1 MPQPNQPKPTES
13 ELEILQVL
21 WEHGPSSVRFVNQ
34 QLGMKREVG
43 YTTTLKLMQIM
54 FEKGLVSRNTDQR
67 SHIYASNVE
76 EKDTQKRMLD
86 DLLDSA
92 FRGSAMNLVV
102 QALGNAKASQEE
114 LDEIKELIRKLES
127 GEK

>member
-1 MPQPNQPKPTES
+1 MELPNKPKPTES

-21 WEHGPSSVRFVNQ
+21 WAHGPSSVRFVNE
-34 QLGMKREVG
+34 QLNLRREVG

-54 FEKGLVSRNTDQR
+54 FEKGLVTRNTDQR
-67 SHIYASNVE
+67 SHIYASHVE
-76 EKDTQKRMLD
+76 EKETQKRLLD
-86 DLLDSA
+86 DLLDGA

-102 QALGNAKASQEE
+102 QALGNANASREE

>member
-21 WEHGPSSVRFVNQ
+21 WQHGPSSVRFVNQ
-34 QLGMKREVG
+34 QLGLKREVG

-54 FEKGLVSRNTDQR
+54 FEKGLVNRNTDQR

>member
-1 MPQPNQPKPTES
+1 MSLPNKSKPTES

-21 WEHGPSSVRFVNQ
+21 WEHGPSSVRFVND
-34 QLGMKREVG
+34 QLNLRREVG

-54 FEKGLVSRNTDQR
+54 FDKGLVTRNTDQR

-76 EKDTQKRMLD
+76 EKETQKR
-86 DLLDSA
+86 LLDELLDGA

-102 QALGNAKASQEE
+102 QALGNARASQEE

>member
-1 MPQPNQPKPTES
+1 M
-13 ELEILQVL
+13 L
-21 WEHGPSSVRFVNQ
+21 WQHGPSSVRFVNQ
-34 QLGMKREVG
+34 QLGLKREVG

-54 FEKGLVSRNTDQR
+54 FEKGLVNRNTDQR